1 MTEYCRFNVHAKQ
14 LFNRFSHKNS
24 LNRRY
29 STGYFLCESTSF
41 THNSSVSLSA
51 YTCFSLPFPTIGALP
66 FFPFPPLLP
75 STPYMGK
82 KDKKPSNFKDKGSA
96 FSHSGVNLFA
106 QFSNS
111 ELNNAFRYNPAS
123 TYSQQDFLDLKNL
136 FQKCF
141 KKSDHTKLKALGR
154 ILEVFHSKEEKSLF
168 IDQLPNWVALFC
180 RLMKFEQDKQVRM
193 AILEVQRAFLRSFKK
208 DFVLF
213 ISDIFV
219 PMWNGQF
226 DPSIEVSALAKEV
239 FAETFPADRHSKVLS
254 KCQEAYIADLKATL
268 SSTELTISDEDLVVQ
283 VKQDMFDR
291 LVSSSMLGLVAVL
304 ELNSRV
310 EGKEAM
316 LELVR
321 DLVSDGVYTGPKL
334 WLFLNPQ
341 LYRPKIRSAAV
352 ELLSAFLSY
361 TPFLDIPLLRTI
373 LPLLTSR
380 ISDQDRF
387 VSQSLWK
394 VAMPILLDHKPPCM
408 DLMEAKPLAKEL
420 INTVR
425 AGGYG
430 AGAYFYPCMLK
441 LCSQLDLSLFS
452 HTYIR
457 ELYTAFM
464 QALSNDDCKTY
475 SHALVMAYYEVFLL
489 LYIKKQADREWL
501 KQWSLVPVELYMK
514 TSDSTHAIPSGFSRT
529 LIYLDAKAVP
539 FDIWDMLYQL
549 VQDYLLKQLKPA
561 CVELLD
567 LVSSKTLIASFSR
580 KSQLEDLIENIF
592 GVFSHDIEAHFASSK
607 ANSELIPA
615 LRLYQ
620 LFIQRLGQRLIY
632 RPQLMTWWEL
642 MQRKWQTGD
651 EEVRSL
657 LSTLL
662 QGYSEQWFEVVLA
675 LGDCTNPSYVKT
687 LLALIPEKASD
698 QLKSVCEN
706 VAFQGIAT
714 ALAAELE
721 RNEEEEMI
729 KRLSDVLYVLWE
741 GGLLKDET
749 RTEVETAMQGIVQS
763 KAHDL
768 EYIDM
773 LAIIGCAKVLLTRY
787 NAASVDILSHFIVFS
802 LNKHEARL
810 ESLTESLWNLIA
822 ASPISSQIRSEVSS
836 LFQASLHKHTG
847 PALPSQLSIARHLL
861 TLTDSPSQIIQTI
874 LLDESFFN
882 RSDEEVFIW
891 TIFEEM
897 AVERAISLQE
907 LVYSPA
913 GTLACP
919 WLVAD
924 LQGVDFC
931 PSLQLLFELRHRL
944 TGYRDK
950 HIPGLF
956 SHMLQTRNT
965 EDILK
970 VLQAIISRAEG
981 RLAYSKVLA
990 GALKMVLQGV
1000 GEEGKGLTGE
1010 EAERVFEGLVE
1021 FVEGKK
1027 MEGALVEV
1035 IRQFKVPLFGTP
1047 IFTSHLSRWR
1057 AAASLSPHQLA
1068 IYGSALPEVLTSPD
1082 EADQA
1087 LLSLPV
1093 SRGFHLFDFV
1103 YALAF
1108 SRRYGFDAFGE
1119 LLPVYEE
1126 EALKVINAE
1135 DVDSLLAVLPFIQR
1149 LLGFP
1154 ALITAKNVLSNSLIS
1169 LTSRLVSHRSEQL
1182 MLDLAEVLARL
1193 YSIGDESMDEEGLYM
1208 ILEQSYHEAVI
1219 KAVYHLLSY
1228 AYQNWTLV
1236 KVRRESEAGN
1246 PIPQAALRLLNRIPE
1261 VRSDSDMHLDPS
1273 TLAFLLGW
1281 LLLLSKYSS
1290 EQFHMAKR
1298 EESPDS
1304 DFAVCLKTLLEDREE
1319 LVTVFL
1325 TSLFAYFPQDL
1336 ASPSLLKAELAIGLI
1351 DLFDEQACAEL
1362 ACFALYAFIRA
1373 FPALARSWW
1382 NHTEKRLSALV
1393 LKFITKV
1400 LSNRMFEAEIENIEN
1415 RRVEWQC
1422 TDLEIRTSRAGRDIT
1437 AHYAKEEVRVEIEL
1451 RPPESY
1457 PLQPISLVI
1466 RTVVKL
1472 SEAKIRNWELRLN
1485 KLLNNENASILS
1497 AILMWKS
1504 NVDRE
1509 LEGIEHCTICYYIV
1523 HVSDRSLPTMACKV
1537 CKNKFHASCIRK
1549 WFQTSN
1555 KNNCPLCQNH
1565 FWG

>member
-1 MTEYCRFNVHAKQ
+1 
-14 LFNRFSHKNS
+14 
-24 LNRRY
+24 
-29 STGYFLCESTSF
+29 
-41 THNSSVSLSA
+41 
-51 YTCFSLPFPTIGALP
+51 
-66 FFPFPPLLP
+66 
-75 STPYMGK
+75 MGK
-82 KDKKPSNFKDKGSA
+82 KDKRPASFKDKGSS

-111 ELNNAFRYNPAS
+111 ELNDAFRYNPAS
-123 TYSQQDFLDLKNL
+123 SYSQQAFLDLKNL

-154 ILEVFHSKEEKSLF
+154 ILETFHSSEDKTLF

-193 AILEVQRAFLRSFKK
+193 AILEVQRAFLRCFKK
-208 DFVLF
+208 DFVPF
-213 ISDIFV
+213 VADIFV

-226 DPSIEVSALAKEV
+226 DPSIEVAALAKEIFV
-239 FAETFPADRHSKVLS
+239 ETFPVDRHSKVLS
-254 KCQEAYIADLKATL
+254 KCQEAYLSDLKATL
-268 SSTELTISDEDLVVQ
+268 SSSELTISDEDLTVQ
-283 VKQDMFDR
+283 AKQDLFDR
-291 LVSSSMLGLVAVL
+291 LVSAAMLGLVAAL
-304 ELNSRV
+304 QLNDTV
-310 EGKEAM
+310 EGREVM
-316 LELVR
+316 LELVK
-321 DLVSDGVYTGPKL
+321 DLVLDGVYTGPKL
-334 WLFLNPQ
+334 WAFLSPQ
-341 LYRPKIRSAAV
+341 QYRPKVRSAAL
-352 ELLSAFLSY
+352 ELLSAFLSL
-361 TPFLDIPLLRTI
+361 TPFLSPLLRTI

-387 VSQSLWK
+387 VSQSFWK
-394 VAMPILLDHKPPCM
+394 VAIPTLLDLKPPCF
-408 DLMEAKPLAKEL
+408 DQVDAKPLAKEL

-425 AGGYG
+425 TGGYG
-430 AGAYFYPCMLK
+430 AGAYFYPCLLK
-441 LCSQLDLSLFS
+441 LCSQLDLSLFT

-464 QALSNDDCKTY
+464 QALSNDDCKAY
-475 SHALVMAYYEVFLL
+475 SHALIMAYYEVFLL

-501 KQWSLVPVELYMK
+501 KQWSLVPIEHYMK
-514 TSDSTHAIPSGFSRT
+514 HSDFTHAIPSGFSRA
-529 LIYLDAKAVP
+529 LLYLDAKSVS

-549 VQDYLLKQLKPA
+549 VQDYLLKQLRPA

-567 LVSSKTLIASFSR
+567 LVSSKTLVAAFSR
-580 KSQLEDLIENIF
+580 KSQLEDLVENIF
-592 GVFSHDIEAHFASSK
+592 GVFSHDIEALFASSK
-607 ANSELIPA
+607 PNSDLIPA
-615 LRLYQ
+615 LRLYH

-632 RPQLMTWWEL
+632 KPQLMTWWEL
-642 MQRKWQTGD
+642 MQRKWQAGD
-651 EEVRSL
+651 EEVLSL

-662 QGYSEQWFEVVLA
+662 QGYPEQWFEVVLA
-675 LGDCTNPSYVKT
+675 LGECANLAYLKT
-687 LLALIPEKASD
+687 LLALIPEQASD
-698 QLKSVCEN
+698 GLKSVCEN
-706 VAFQGIAT
+706 GSFQGIAV
-714 ALAAELE
+714 AIVGELE
-721 RNEEEEMI
+721 RNEQEEMI
-729 KRLSDVLYVLWE
+729 KSSSEVVFVLWE
-741 GGLLKDET
+741 SGLLSEET
-749 RTEVETAMQGIVQS
+749 KTGVETALQRLVQTKS
-763 KAHDL
+763 QSLDYAG
-768 EYIDM
+768 M
-773 LAIIGCAKVLLTRY
+773 LAILGCAKVLLTRP
-787 NAASVDILSHFIVFS
+787 NATSVDILSNLLVFS
-802 LNKHEARL
+802 LDKG
-810 ESLTESLWNLIA
+810 ESRIDVLTESLWTLV
-822 ASPISSQIRSEVSS
+822 ASSPVCSELQALVCA
-836 LFQASLHKHTG
+836 LFQRSLHTHTG
-847 PALPSQLSIARHLL
+847 PASSSHLSIARHLL
-861 TLTDSPSQIIQTI
+861 ALTDSPAQLIRTI
-874 LLDESFFN
+874 LLDEAFFN
-882 RSDEEVFIW
+882 RSDSEAFIW
-891 TIFEEM
+891 TVFEEM
-897 AVERAISLQE
+897 AVEKAVALQE
-907 LVYSPA
+907 LVYSPS
-913 GTLACP
+913 GSLICP
-919 WLVAD
+919 WLIAD

-950 HIPGLF
+950 YMPGLF
-956 SHMLQTRNT
+956 SHMLLNT

-970 VLQAIISRAEG
+970 VLQAIITRAEG

-990 GALKMVLQGV
+990 GAVKMVLQGV
-1000 GEEGKGLTGE
+1000 GEEGKGLSGG

-1057 AAASLSPHQLA
+1057 AAASLSPQQLA
-1068 IYGSALPEVLTSPD
+1068 IYGSALPEVLSASD

-1108 SRRYGFDAFGE
+1108 SRRYGFESFGE
-1119 LLPVYEE
+1119 LLEVYEE
-1126 EALKVINAE
+1126 EALKVINSE
-1135 DVDSLLAVLPFIQR
+1135 DVDALLTVLPYIQR

-1154 ALITAKNVLSNSLIS
+1154 SLISAKSVLCNSLIS
-1169 LTSRLVSHRSEQL
+1169 LTNRLVSHRSEQL

-1193 YSIGDESMDEEGLYM
+1193 YSIGDENMDEEGLYQ

-1236 KVRRESEAGN
+1236 KVRRESEGGN
-1246 PIPQAALRLLNRIPE
+1246 PIPQAALRLLDRIPE

-1273 TLAFLLGW
+1273 ALAFLLGW
-1281 LLLLSKYSS
+1281 LLLLSKYTS
-1290 EQFHMAKR
+1290 EQFHLAKR
-1298 EESPDS
+1298 EESPES

-1351 DLFDEQACAEL
+1351 DLFDELACAEL
-1362 ACFALYAFIRA
+1362 ACYALYAFIRA

-1393 LKFITKV
+1393 LKFVTKV
-1400 LSNRMFEAEIENIEN
+1400 LSSRMFEAEIENIEN
-1415 RRVEWQC
+1415 RRIEWQC
-1422 TDLEIRTSRAGRDIT
+1422 ADLEIRTSRAGRDIT

-1457 PLQPISLVI
+1457 PLQPISLAI

-1485 KLLNNENASILS
+1485 KLLNNENAPILS

-1509 LEGIEHCTICYYIV
+1509 LEGLEHCTICYYIV

-1537 CKNKFHASCIRK
+1537 CKNKFHAACIRK

>member
-1 MTEYCRFNVHAKQ
+1 
-14 LFNRFSHKNS
+14 
-24 LNRRY
+24 
-29 STGYFLCESTSF
+29 
-41 THNSSVSLSA
+41 
-51 YTCFSLPFPTIGALP
+51 
-66 FFPFPPLLP
+66 
-75 STPYMGK
+75 MGK
-82 KDKKPSNFKDKGSA
+82 KDKRPASFKDKGSS

-111 ELNNAFRYNPAS
+111 ELNNAFRYNSAS
-123 TYSQQDFLDLKNL
+123 TYSQQAFLDLKNL

-154 ILEVFHSKEEKSLF
+154 ILETFHSLEDKTLF

-180 RLMKFEQDKQVRM
+180 RLMKFEQDKQVRT
-193 AILEVQRAFLRSFKK
+193 AILEVQRAFLRCFKK
-208 DFVLF
+208 DFVPF
-213 ISDIFV
+213 IADIFV

-226 DPSIEVSALAKEV
+226 DPSIEVAALAKEI
-239 FAETFPADRHSKVLS
+239 FTETFPVDRYSKVLA
-254 KCQEAYIADLKATL
+254 KCQEAYLSDLKSTL
-268 SSTELTISDEDLVVQ
+268 SSTELTISDEDLTTQ
-283 VKQDMFDR
+283 VKQDLFDR
-291 LVSSSMLGLVAVL
+291 LVSAAMLGLVVAL
-304 ELNSRV
+304 ELNSTV
-310 EGKEAM
+310 EGREVM

-334 WLFLNPQ
+334 WAFLNPQ
-341 LYRPKIRSAAV
+341 QYRPKVRSAAL
-352 ELLSAFLSY
+352 ELLSAFLSF
-361 TPFLDIPLLRTI
+361 TPFLDTALLRTI

-387 VSQSLWK
+387 VSQSFWK
-394 VAMPILLDHKPPCM
+394 VAIPTLLDHKPPCL
-408 DLMEAKPLAKEL
+408 DLVDAKPLAKEL

-425 AGGYG
+425 TGGYG
-430 AGAYFYPCMLK
+430 AGTYFYPCMLK
-441 LCSQLDLSLFS
+441 LCSQLDLALFT

-464 QALSNDDCKTY
+464 QALSNDDCKAY
-475 SHALVMAYYEVFLL
+475 SHALIMAYYEVFLL

-501 KQWSLVPVELYMK
+501 KQWSLVPIELYMK
-514 TSDSTHAIPSGFSRT
+514 NSDFTQAIPSGFSRT
-529 LIYLDAKAVP
+529 LIYLDAKSVS

-549 VQDYLLKQLKPA
+549 VQEYLLKQLKPA

-567 LVSSKTLIASFSR
+567 LVSSKTLVGAFSG
-580 KSQLEDLIENIF
+580 KSQLEDLVENTF

-607 ANSELIPA
+607 PNSDLIPA
-615 LRLYQ
+615 LRLYH

-632 RPQLMTWWEL
+632 KPQLLSWWKL

-651 EEVRSL
+651 EEVLSL

-662 QGYSEQWFEVVLA
+662 QGYPKQWFEVVLA
-675 LGDCTNPSYVKT
+675 LGECTNLAYLKT
-687 LLALIPEKASD
+687 LLALIPEKAND
-698 QLKSVCEN
+698 GLKSVCEN
-706 VAFQGIAT
+706 GSFQRIAVEI
-714 ALAAELE
+714 AGELARNDQEELVKACSE
-721 RNEEEEMI
+721 
-729 KRLSDVLYVLWE
+729 VVFVLWE
-741 GGLLKDET
+741 SGLLSEDT
-749 RTEVETAMQGIVQS
+749 RNGVEAALQRLVQANS
-763 KAHDL
+763 QSLDYTK
-768 EYIDM
+768 M
-773 LAIIGCAKVLLTRY
+773 LAILGCAKVLLTRY
-787 NAASVDILSHFIVFS
+787 NATSVDIVSRLLVFS
-802 LNKHEARL
+802 LDKR
-810 ESLTESLWNLIA
+810 ESRIDVLTESLWTLIS
-822 ASPISSQIRSEVSS
+822 ASPVSSELQVLVSS
-836 LFQASLHKHTG
+836 LFQSSLHTHTG
-847 PALPSQLSIARHLL
+847 PASASQLSISRHLL
-861 TLTDSPSQIIQTI
+861 ALTDSPAQLIQTI
-874 LLDESFFN
+874 LLDEVFFN
-882 RSDEEVFIW
+882 RSDSEAFIW
-891 TIFEEM
+891 TVFEEM
-897 AVERAISLQE
+897 AVEKAVSLQE
-907 LVYSPA
+907 LVSSPS
-913 GTLACP
+913 GSLLHP
-919 WLVAD
+919 WLRAD

-944 TGYRDK
+944 TGYREK
-950 HIPGLF
+950 HVPGLF
-956 SHMLQTRNT
+956 AHMLLTRNT

-970 VLQAIISRAEG
+970 VLQAIITRAEG

-1000 GEEGKGLTGE
+1000 GEEGKGLSGGE
-1010 EAERVFEGLVE
+1010 AARVFEGLVE

-1068 IYGSALPEVLTSPD
+1068 IYGSALPEVLTAPD

-1108 SRRYGFDAFGE
+1108 SRRYGFEAFGE
-1119 LLPVYEE
+1119 LLGVYEE
-1126 EALKVINAE
+1126 EALKVVNSE
-1135 DVDSLLAVLPFIQR
+1135 EVDALLTVLPYIQR

-1154 ALITAKNVLSNSLIS
+1154 SLISAKSILCSSLIS
-1169 LTSRLVSHRSEQL
+1169 LTHRLVSHRSEQL

-1193 YSIGDESMDEEGLYM
+1193 YSIGDENMDEEGLYL

-1228 AYQNWTLV
+1228 SYQNWTLV

-1246 PIPQAALRLLNRIPE
+1246 PIPPAALRLLDRIPE

-1273 TLAFLLGW
+1273 ALAFLLAW
-1281 LLLLSKYSS
+1281 LLLLSKHTS

-1351 DLFDEQACAEL
+1351 DLFDELACAEL
-1362 ACFALYAFIRA
+1362 ACYALYAFIRA

-1393 LKFITKV
+1393 LKFVTKV
-1400 LSNRMFEAEIENIEN
+1400 LSSRMFEAEIENIEN

-1422 TDLEIRTSRAGRDIT
+1422 SDLEIRTSRAGRDIT
-1437 AHYAKEEVRVEIEL
+1437 AHYAKEEVRVEIEM

-1457 PLQPISLVI
+1457 PLQPISLEI

-1485 KLLNNENASILS
+1485 KLLNNENASILT

-1509 LEGIEHCTICYYIV
+1509 LEGLEHCTICYYIV

-1537 CKNKFHASCIRK
+1537 CKNKFHAACIRK
-1549 WFQTSN
+1549 WFQTSS